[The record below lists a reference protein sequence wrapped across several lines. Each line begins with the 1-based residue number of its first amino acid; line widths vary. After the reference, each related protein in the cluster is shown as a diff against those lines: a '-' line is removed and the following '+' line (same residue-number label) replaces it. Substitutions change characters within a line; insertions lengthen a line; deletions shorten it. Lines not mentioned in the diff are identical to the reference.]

1 MEDSEKK
8 ESTTT
13 QETEVSK
20 INPEKSLTVLD
31 DKIKTVE
38 LKHKKLAK
46 VKISKKAPT
55 QKSEEE
61 VSTSK
66 VSLTFSK
73 PKQRV
78 VFVPIVSFL
87 IIVPYIFTV
96 KYLIPIQYE
105 SEDASVQKGIVRLL
119 VLLIFITYFMAV
131 FSNPNQRTSSRKVY
145 YNEQQESTDE
155 DYCISCQK
163 KKFKR
168 SIHCNLCKTCVL
180 LKNQHCFFI
189 ANCIGLNNTQYV
201 VNFLFWSVYGL
212 FSYQKIFLSCLI
224 FYHNSVMKMK
234 ALQVLFFIFS
244 LFLIIYFGRFLIVLL
259 LDIYNNTTKL
269 EKEAN
274 PNMEKNFFLNN
285 CNEASNKEK
294 FPNVWNRGFLSHFY
308 YIIGPTPL
316 HFLFPLPKG
325 NEFVLGENSIVCK
338 EFKQLDKFELAKV
351 LIRKDENYKQIINDK
366 KIEPQKYIKL
376 CHTKY
381 NGKIIV

>member
-13 QETEVSK
+13 QFTEESK

-38 LKHKKLAK
+38 LKHTKLSK
-46 VKISKKAPT
+46 VKISKKTPS
-55 QKSEEE
+55 QKSTEEI
-61 VSTSK
+61 VTSK
-66 VSLTFSK
+66 IPLTFSK
-73 PKQRV
+73 SKQRV
-78 VFVPIVSFL
+78 IFVPLISFL

-96 KYLIPIQYE
+96 KYLIPVHYD
-105 SEDASVQKGIVRLL
+105 SEDVNCKIGVTRLL
-119 VLLIFITYFMAV
+119 VILIFLTYFMAV
-131 FSNPNQRTSSRKVY
+131 FSNPNQKTVSRKKY
-145 YNEQQESTDE
+145 YNEQQENPED

-212 FSYQKIFLSCLI
+212 FLYQKQFLSGLI
-224 FYHNSVMKMK
+224 FYHSSLMGMK
-234 ALQVLFFIFS
+234 ALQILYFILS
-244 LFLIIYFGRFLIVLL
+244 LLLIVYFGRFLFVLL

-274 PNMEKNFFLNN
+274 PNMEKHYFLNN
-285 CNEASNKEK
+285 CNENSNKEK
-294 FPNVWNRGFLSHFY
+294 FPNVWNIGFLTHFY

-325 NEFVLGENSIVCK
+325 SEFVLGENSIVCK
-338 EFKQLDKFELAKV
+338 EFKQLNKFELAKI
-351 LIRKDENYKQIINDK
+351 LIRKDESYKQIINEK